1 MTQDLPQDNQNNS
14 DSDASQDFYNQGL
27 TKAKAGDRY
36 GAIQSFSK
44 VIDTETEVAEAYYQR
59 GLLLFDL
66 GDHQGAIADY
76 NQALS
81 LHPQYLDAYIA
92 RSMTKIAIADL
103 NAAQAD
109 IAQALELNP
118 KSATAHQLLG
128 LTYKQQNQIEKAIA
142 TYKKAASLFLELRDE
157 ENCRR
162 CIESYKP
169 LEALLPP
176 SQEEIF
182 ANVQQKIDQSDYT
195 NALIDLN
202 WLLQIEPKNSR
213 AFCLRGLV
221 LGKLGDPQ
229 GAIKDLN
236 QAQFLEPQNPEI
248 RIGRGKIRVEIG
260 DAQGA
265 IADFNELLREYPSN
279 SEIYIN
285 RARAYLKLKDY
296 RTAIEDFSRSLA
308 IDPNNPQLYCDRAE
322 ARYDFGD
329 LKGAIADY
337 QQAANIWFNQSSM
350 DRYRYALARIN
361 LWQSELEKQTQEAKR
376 KQANAAATVDLM
388 QMPSLELQQRL
399 LALVGGNMAI
409 AQRLIDIAKQDHPN
423 MPEVWYWQK
432 VVFDLE
438 SDQK

>member
-1 MTQDLPQDNQNNS
+1 MTQDFNE
-14 DSDASQDFYNQGL
+14 DFYQQGL
-27 TKAKAGDRY
+27 AKAQSGDRY
-36 GAIQSFSK
+36 GAIQAFSCA
-44 VIDTETEVAEAYYQR
+44 IAASSQLAEAYYQR
-59 GLLLFDL
+59 GLVLFDL
-66 GDHQGAIADY
+66 GDRQGAIADY
-76 NQALS
+76 DQALH
-81 LHPQYLDAYIA
+81 LKPDAIDVYIA
-92 RSMTKIAIADL
+92 RSITHIAIS
-103 NAAQAD
+103 NISGAQAD
-109 IAQALELNP
+109 IAQALEVNP
-118 KSATAHQLLG
+118 KSAIAHQLLG

-176 SQEEIF
+176 STEDLFI
-182 ANVQQKIDQSDYT
+182 NVQQKIDKSDYT

-202 WLLQIEPKNSR
+202 WLLQIEPKNVK

-229 GAIKDLN
+229 SALKDLN
-236 QAQFLEPQNPEI
+236 QALFLEPQNPEV

-279 SEIYIN
+279 SEIYSH
-285 RARAYLKLKDY
+285 RAKAHLKLKDY

-308 IDPNNPQLYCDRAE
+308 LTNQNPQLYCDRAE

-329 LKGAIADY
+329 LKGAIDDY
-337 QQAANIWFNQSSM
+337 QQAANIWFNQSLM
-350 DRYRYALARIN
+350 DRYQYAITRIN
-361 LWQSELEKQTQEAKR
+361 LWQSELEKQTKEQKR
-376 KQANAAATVDLM
+376 QLANAAATVDLM

-399 LALVGGNMAI
+399 LSLVGGNMAI
-409 AQRLIDIAKQDHPN
+409 AQRLIDIAKQEKPN

-438 SDQK
+438 SDRQ